1 MRKQSKKRVTLSLHH
16 DTVVRLEL
24 LTAALRAAGMPM
36 SRSSTIDALM
46 LWAATRGY
54 SSMATVMMREL
65 TAAEEE
71 KDRKK

>member
-1 MRKQSKKRVTLSLHH
+1 MRKRKKKVTLSLTD
-16 DTVVRLEL
+16 DTIIRLEL
-24 LTAALRAAGMPM
+24 LAAALRAAGMPM
-36 SRSSTIDALM
+36 SRSSTVDALM

-65 TAAEEE
+65 TAEE

>member
-1 MRKQSKKRVTLSLHH
+1 MRKKRVTLSLHH
-16 DTVVRLEL
+16 DTIIRLEL

-54 SSMATVMMREL
+54 GNMATVMMREL
-65 TAAEEE
+65 TSDTEPD
-71 KDRKK
+71 K

>member
-1 MRKQSKKRVTLSLHH
+1 MRKRKKKVTLSLTD
-16 DTVVRLEL
+16 DTIIRLEL

-36 SRSSTIDALM
+36 SRSSTIDAIM

-65 TAAEEE
+65 TAEEDLE
-71 KDRKK
+71 KK